1 MMTRI
6 LIIDDDPDIRALMQ
20 LSLKK
25 QGYEVETAA
34 KKEEAMEKLDQFL
47 PDIILL
53 DVLLSGADGRDICK
67 EIKTRKGTEKLPII
81 MVSAHPGAIEN
92 IAHYGADDF
101 IGKPFNMDA
110 LLIKMEKVLNK
121 RAG

>member
-6 LIIDDDPDIRALMQ
+6 LVIDDDPDIRALMQ
-20 LSLKK
+20 LSFKK
-25 QGYEVETAA
+25 RGYVVETAA
-34 KKEEAMEKLDQFL
+34 KKEEALEKLDKFS

-53 DVLLSGADGRDICK
+53 DVLLSGADGRDVCK
-67 EIKTRKGTEKLPII
+67 EIKAKKETEKLPII

-101 IGKPFNMDA
+101 IAKPFNMDA
-110 LLIKMEKVLNK
+110 LLIKMEKLLN
-121 RAG
+121 RQA